1 MQKAFFF
8 HIPKCAGMSVWHA
21 LWDIYGFENVFQ
33 VGIKAQR
40 EEFEAMTTAQRS
52 SYGAIGGHGFLS
64 RLTDAAGDLSG
75 YYKFVTFRN
84 PVDRIV
90 SEYHFIRGLPEH
102 FKYEI
107 VSKIPLEE
115 FAKQG
120 DVMNMQTRLMC
131 DEADPEMALAE
142 LDRFFDD
149 WCLMEDLDNLIARLY
164 ARVGTEPRPA
174 RHENKGNGA
183 GRKTEDSAVI
193 KEIER
198 LNGADMEF
206 YKSLRQRVEAGLR
219 AANVA

>member
-40 EEFEAMTTAQRS
+40 EEFEAMTAEQRS

-64 RLTDAAGDLSG
+64 RLTGAAGDLSA

-102 FKYEI
+102 FKHEI

-115 FAKQG
+115 FAMQR

-142 LDRFFDD
+142 LDKFFDD
-149 WCLMEDLDNLIARLY
+149 WCLMEDLDSLIGRLY
-164 ARVGTEPRPA
+164 ARVGMEPRPVG
-174 RHENKGNGA
+174 HENKGKSA
-183 GRKTEDSAVI
+183 GRNVEDLAAI

-198 LNGADMEF
+198 LNAADVEF
-206 YKSLRQRVEAGLR
+206 YKSLRQRAEVGSR